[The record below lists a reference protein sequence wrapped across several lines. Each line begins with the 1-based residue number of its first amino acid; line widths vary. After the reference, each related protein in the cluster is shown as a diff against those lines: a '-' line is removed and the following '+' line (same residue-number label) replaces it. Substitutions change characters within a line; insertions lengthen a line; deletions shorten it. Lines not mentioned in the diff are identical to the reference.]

1 MKMSLFKIMAMF
13 IACCC
18 MSSLAQAHAHLDH
31 AEPKVGSTVS
41 DAPKEVK
48 IWFSEGVEP
57 EHSKITVKD
66 ADGKSVGK
74 DDTHVDSSDNKL
86 LIVSVSDLPPG
97 IYTVAWSVVADD
109 THKTHGDFEFTVKAS
124 P

>member
-1 MKMSLFKIMAMF
+1 MKSSTFKIFATLLV
-13 IACCC
+13 CCC
-18 MSSLAQAHAHLDH
+18 MNSISQAHAHLDH

-41 DAPKEVK
+41 DAPKVVK

-57 EHSKITVKD
+57 DLSKITVKT

-86 LIVSVSDLPPG
+86 LIVSVADLAPG
-97 IYTVAWSVVADD
+97 TYTVAWSVVADD
-109 THKTHGDFEFTVKAS
+109 THKTHGDFEFTVKTS